1 MFYFAG
7 TVTHKGLWKS
17 SLMPNTLPRSTHRPH
32 WLKTLTWGFCAG
44 VLAGLSMLLVMAL
57 LRLFLGWPAPTE
69 LIFDRLFPL
78 LTVEF
83 FISSLV
89 RAGGYTPLKLQGV
102 FGALAGQ
109 MIVAG
114 LGGVIYAFY
123 LKRRDRRDSVQTMRT
138 WLLDRRGWLLIIS
151 GVLAATILF
160 VALLW
165 PTLSTNYRGLPPA
178 TAHWVAALEM
188 LISFSVCGLGIM
200 FFYGLLSRP
209 PHPMTAG
216 ETATIMGRS
225 VGRRRFVA
233 LGIGAAVALA
243 LGSTLRRLFRMGTFS
258 YDGRQYGGP
267 KVQKITPIRPD
278 DEFYQVSKNLIDP
291 DIARDSWR
299 LDIVGQVENPRVYS
313 FADIAAMPAVKQE
326 TTLLCISYG
335 VGSGLCS
342 NAIWKGVPLP
352 TLLAQ
357 VKPKPNVTTVL
368 FRAADGYYETF
379 RFAKAMEP
387 TTLVAYE
394 MNGEPLPQRHGFPLR
409 LIVPGL
415 YGEKNPKWLT
425 RIELLNEADGRLHR
439 RHGCG
444 FYKEQGWGRQGDA
457 IPTHSRFDA
466 PQVRGDH
473 FEAPFQVGK
482 TVGLRGMAFGG
493 DRGISKVEISGD
505 DGETWNAAEITKPGT
520 KLSWSLWSYQWTPDE
535 EGETRLVVRAT
546 DGNGKLQISEYRD
559 QVPDGATGLHRVRA
573 RVEKA

>member
-1 MFYFAG
+1 
-7 TVTHKGLWKS
+7 
-17 SLMPNTLPRSTHRPH
+17 MPNSSPRSTDRRH
-32 WLKTLTWGFCAG
+32 WLRTLIWGFIAG
-44 VLAGLSMLLVMAL
+44 ALAGLAMLLMMAL
-57 LRLFLGWPAPTE
+57 LRLFLGWPTPTE
-69 LIFDRLFPL
+69 LIFDRIFPL

-83 FISSLV
+83 FIGSLV

-109 MIVAG
+109 VIVAG
-114 LGGVIYAFY
+114 LGGVLYAFY
-123 LKRRDRRDSVQTMRT
+123 LRRRDRHGSARSAGSSLFDA
-138 WLLDRRGWLLIIS
+138 RGWPLIIP
-151 GVLAATILF
+151 GVLVATILF
-160 VALLW
+160 VVLLW
-165 PTLSTNYRGLPPA
+165 PTLFTNYRGLPPA
-178 TAHWVAALEM
+178 TAHWIAALEM
-188 LISFSVCGLGIM
+188 LISFSVCGIGIM
-200 FFYGLLSRP
+200 VFYGLLSRP
-209 PHPMTAG
+209 PQPVIED
-216 ETATIMGRS
+216 ETATAVGQS

-243 LGSTLRRLFRMGTFS
+243 LGNTLRRLFRMGTFS

-278 DEFYQVSKNLIDP
+278 DEFYQVSKNLVDP
-291 DIARDSWR
+291 DVARDSWR

-313 FADIAAMPAVKQE
+313 FADIAAMPAVEQE
-326 TTLLCISYG
+326 STLLCISYG

-352 TLLAQ
+352 TLLGQ

-379 RFAKAMEP
+379 RFEKAMEP

-394 MNGEPLPQRHGFPLR
+394 MNGEPLPRRHGFPLR

-425 RIELLNEADGRLHR
+425 RIELLDEADGRLHR

-444 FYKEQGWGRQGDA
+444 FYKEQGWGRQGDS

-482 TVGLRGMAFGG
+482 TVELRGMAFGG
-493 DRGISKVEISGD
+493 DRGISKVEISSD
-505 DGETWNAAEITKPGT
+505 DGKTWDDAEITKPGT
-520 KLSWSLWSYQWTPDE
+520 KLSWSLWSYQWTPNE
-535 EGETRLVVRAT
+535 EGETKLVVRAT
-546 DGNGKLQISEYRD
+546 DGEGKLQISEYRD
-559 QVPDGATGLHRVRA
+559 QVPDGATGLHSVRA

>member
-1 MFYFAG
+1 MPS
-7 TVTHKGLWKS
+7 LS
-17 SLMPNTLPRSTHRPH
+17 SLLSGQH
-32 WLKTLTWGFCAG
+32 WVKTLIWGFFAG
-44 VLAGLSMLLVMAL
+44 VLAGITMLLTMAL
-57 LRLFLGWPAPTE
+57 LRLFFGWPTPTE
-69 LIFDRLFPL
+69 LIFDRIFPL

-83 FISSLV
+83 FIGSLV

-102 FGALAGQ
+102 FGALVGQ

-123 LKRRDRRDSVQTMRT
+123 LRRRGRRDAHTINS
-138 WLLDRRGWLLIIS
+138 LLDARGLPLIIP

-160 VALLW
+160 VVLLW
-165 PTLSTNYRGLPPA
+165 PTLLTNYRGFPPGI
-178 TAHWVAALEM
+178 AHVIALLEI
-188 LISFSVCGLGIM
+188 LISFSVCGIGIM

-209 PHPMTAG
+209 PHAAVLDENATAV
-216 ETATIMGRS
+216 AARS
-225 VGRRRFVA
+225 IGRRRFVA
-233 LGIGAAVALA
+233 LGIGATFALA
-243 LGSTLRRLFRMGTFS
+243 LGGTLRRLFRVGTFS

-267 KVQKITPIRPD
+267 NVQKITPIRPT

-291 DIARDSWR
+291 DVTRDSWR

-313 FADIAAMPAVKQE
+313 FADIAAMPAVEQE

-342 NAIWKGVPLP
+342 NAIWKGVPLS

-379 RFAKAMEP
+379 RFEKAMEP

-394 MNGEPLPQRHGFPLR
+394 MNGEPLPKRHGFPLR

-425 RIELLNEADGRLHR
+425 RIELLDEADGRLHR

-444 FYKEQGWGRQGDA
+444 FYKEQGWGRQGDS

-482 TVGLRGMAFGG
+482 PVEVRGMAFGG
-493 DRGISKVEISGD
+493 DRGISKVEVSSD
-505 DGETWNAAEITKPGT
+505 DGETWDDAEITKPGT
-520 KLSWSLWSYQWTPDE
+520 KLSWSLWSYQWMPDE
-535 EGETRLVVRAT
+535 EGETTFVVRAT

-559 QVPDGATGLHRVRA
+559 QVPDGATGLHHVRA
-573 RVEKA
+573 LVEKA

>member
-1 MFYFAG
+1 MPSS
-7 TVTHKGLWKS
+7 S
-17 SLMPNTLPRSTHRPH
+17 SLLSGQH
-32 WLKTLTWGFCAG
+32 WVKTLILGFFAG
-44 VLAGLSMLLVMAL
+44 VLAGIAMLLTMAL
-57 LRLFLGWPAPTE
+57 LRLFLGWPTPTE
-69 LIFDRLFPL
+69 LIFDRIFPL

-83 FISSLV
+83 FIGSLV

-123 LKRRDRRDSVQTMRT
+123 LRRRGRRDAHTINS
-138 WLLDRRGWLLIIS
+138 LLDARGLPLIIP

-160 VALLW
+160 VVLLW
-165 PTLSTNYRGLPPA
+165 PTLLTNYRGFPPGIA
-178 TAHWVAALEM
+178 RIIASLEI
-188 LISFSVCGLGIM
+188 LISFSVCGIGIM

-209 PHPMTAG
+209 PHAAVLDENATAV
-216 ETATIMGRS
+216 AARS
-225 VGRRRFVA
+225 IGRRRFVA
-233 LGIGAAVALA
+233 LGIGATFALA
-243 LGSTLRRLFRMGTFS
+243 LGGTLRRLFRMGTFS

-267 KVQKITPIRPD
+267 NVQKITPIRPN

-291 DIARDSWR
+291 DVTRVSWR

-313 FADIAAMPAVKQE
+313 FADIAAMPAVEQE

-342 NAIWKGVPLP
+342 NAIWKGVPLS

-379 RFAKAMEP
+379 RFEKAMEP

-394 MNGEPLPQRHGFPLR
+394 MNGEPLPKRHGFPLR

-425 RIELLNEADGRLHR
+425 RIELLDEADGRLHR

-444 FYKEQGWGRQGDA
+444 FYKEQGWGRQGDS

-482 TVGLRGMAFGG
+482 PVEVRGMAFGG
-493 DRGISKVEISGD
+493 DRGISKVEVSSD
-505 DGETWNAAEITKPGT
+505 DGETWDDAEITKPGT
-520 KLSWSLWSYQWTPDE
+520 KLSWSLWSYQWMPDE
-535 EGETRLVVRAT
+535 EGETTFVVRAT

-559 QVPDGATGLHRVRA
+559 QVPDGATGLHHVRA
-573 RVEKA
+573 LVEKA

>member
-1 MFYFAG
+1 
-7 TVTHKGLWKS
+7 
-17 SLMPNTLPRSTHRPH
+17 
-32 WLKTLTWGFCAG
+32 
-44 VLAGLSMLLVMAL
+44 
-57 LRLFLGWPAPTE
+57 
-69 LIFDRLFPL
+69 
-78 LTVEF
+78 
-83 FISSLV
+83 
-89 RAGGYTPLKLQGV
+89 
-102 FGALAGQ
+102 
-109 MIVAG
+109 
-114 LGGVIYAFY
+114 VIYAFY
-123 LKRRDRRDSVQTMRT
+123 LKRRDRRDVAKTTGSS
-138 WLLDRRGWLLIIS
+138 LLDRRGWPLVIP

-165 PTLSTNYRGLPPA
+165 PTLSTNYRGFPPGI
-178 TAHWVAALEM
+178 AHLIAALEM

-209 PHPMTAG
+209 WHAMTAR
-216 ETATIMGRS
+216 ETATMVGRS
-225 VGRRRFVA
+225 VGRRRFIA

-278 DEFYQVSKNLIDP
+278 DEFYQVSKNLVDP

-299 LDIVGQVENPRVYS
+299 LDIVGRVENPRVYS
-313 FADIAAMPAVKQE
+313 FADIVAMPAVEQE

-379 RFAKAMEP
+379 RFEKAMEP
-387 TTLVAYE
+387 ITLVAYE

-425 RIELLNEADGRLHR
+425 RIELLDEADGRLHR

-482 TVGLRGMAFGG
+482 TVELRGMAFGG
-493 DRGISKVEISGD
+493 DRGISKVEVSSD
-505 DGETWNAAEITKPGT
+505 DGETWDDTEITKPGT

-535 EGETRLVVRAT
+535 ESETELVVRAI
-546 DGNGKLQISEYRD
+546 DGDSKLQISEYRD

-573 RVEKA
+573 IVEKA

>member
-1 MFYFAG
+1 MR
-7 TVTHKGLWKS
+7 S
-17 SLMPNTLPRSTHRPH
+17 SLSFSSGQH
-32 WLKTLTWGFCAG
+32 WIKTLLWGFLTG
-44 VLAGLSMLLVMAL
+44 VLAGIGMLLTMAL
-57 LRLFLGWPAPTE
+57 LRLFLGWPTPTE
-69 LIFDRLFPL
+69 LIFDRIFPL

-83 FISSLV
+83 FIGSLV

-109 MIVAG
+109 VIVAG

-123 LKRRDRRDSVQTMRT
+123 LGRRNRRDGGQAMSSS
-138 WLLDRRGWLLIIS
+138 LLDARGWSLIIP
-151 GVLAATILF
+151 GVLAATTLF
-160 VALLW
+160 VLLLW
-165 PTLSTNYRGLPPA
+165 PTLSTNYRGFPPGI
-178 TAHWVAALEM
+178 AHVIASLEM
-188 LISFSVCGLGIM
+188 LISFSVCGIGIM
-200 FFYGLLSRP
+200 LFYGLLSGP
-209 PHPMTAG
+209 PHAAVADEKLP
-216 ETATIMGRS
+216 RS
-225 VGRRRFVA
+225 IERRRFVA

-243 LGSTLRRLFRMGTFS
+243 LGSTLRRLFRAGTFG

-267 KVQKITPIRPD
+267 KVQKITPVRPD
-278 DEFYQVSKNLIDP
+278 DEFYQVSKNLVDP
-291 DIARDSWR
+291 DVSRDSWR

-313 FADIAAMPAVKQE
+313 FADIAAIPAVEQE

-379 RFAKAMEP
+379 RFEKAMEE

-394 MNGEPLPQRHGFPLR
+394 MNGEPLPSRHGFPLR

-425 RIELLNEADGRLHR
+425 RIELLDEADGRLHR

-444 FYKEQGWGRQGDA
+444 FYKEQGWGRQGDSV
-457 IPTHSRFDA
+457 PTHSRFDA

-482 TVGLRGMAFGG
+482 MVELRGMAFGG
-493 DRGISKVEISGD
+493 DRGISKVEISSD
-505 DGETWNAAEITKPGT
+505 DGETWDDAEITKPGT
-520 KLSWSLWSYQWTPDE
+520 KLSWSLWSYHWIPDE
-535 EGETRLVVRAT
+535 EGETTLVVRAT
-546 DGNGKLQISEYRD
+546 DGKGKLQISEYRD
-559 QVPDGATGLHRVRA
+559 QVPDGATGLHHVHA
-573 RVEKA
+573 FAQKA

>member
-1 MFYFAG
+1 
-7 TVTHKGLWKS
+7 
-17 SLMPNTLPRSTHRPH
+17 
-32 WLKTLTWGFCAG
+32 
-44 VLAGLSMLLVMAL
+44 
-57 LRLFLGWPAPTE
+57 LRLFLDWPTPTE
-69 LIFDRLFPL
+69 LIFDRVFPL

-83 FISSLV
+83 FIGSLV

-102 FGALAGQ
+102 FGALTAQ
-109 MIVAG
+109 VIVAG
-114 LGGVIYAFY
+114 LGGVLYAFY
-123 LKRRDRRDSVQTMRT
+123 LTRRDRRGGLRPAGNS
-138 WLLDRRGWLLIIS
+138 LLDARGLFLIIP
-151 GVLAATILF
+151 GVLVATVLF

-165 PTLSTNYRGLPPA
+165 PTLLTNYRGLPPGP
-178 TAHWVAALEM
+178 AHAIASLEM

-200 FFYGLLSRP
+200 FFYGLLSGAP
-209 PHPMTAG
+209 PTR
-216 ETATIMGRS
+216 ATGSIATTPVRS

-233 LGIGAAVALA
+233 LGIGTALALA

-267 KVQKITPIRPD
+267 NVRKITPIRPQ

-291 DIARDSWR
+291 DVARESWR
-299 LDIVGQVENPRVYS
+299 LDIVGQVEDPRVYS
-313 FADIAAMPAVKQE
+313 FADIAAMPAVEQE

-357 VKPKPNVTTVL
+357 VKPNPDVTTVL

-379 RFAKAMEP
+379 RFDKAMEP

-394 MNGEPLPQRHGFPLR
+394 MNGEPLPRRHGFPLR

-425 RIELLNEADGRLHR
+425 RIELLDEADGRLHR

-444 FYKEQGWGRQGDA
+444 FYKQQGWGREGDV
-457 IPTHSRFDA
+457 IPTHSRIDA

-473 FEAPFQVGK
+473 FESPFQVGK
-482 TVGLRGMAFGG
+482 PIELRGMAFGG
-493 DRGISKVEISGD
+493 DRGISKVEISTD
-505 DGETWNAAEITKPGT
+505 DGDTWDTAEITKPGT
-520 KLSWSLWSYQWTPDE
+520 KLSWSLWSFQWTPDE
-535 EGETRLVVRAT
+535 EGEAKVLVRAT
-546 DGNGKLQISEYRD
+546 DGEGEEQISEYRD
-559 QVPDGATGLHRVRA
+559 QVPDGATGLHRVKA
-573 RVEKA
+573 RVEKT

>member
-1 MFYFAG
+1 MP
-7 TVTHKGLWKS
+7 
-17 SLMPNTLPRSTHRPH
+17 SLSPLLSGQH
-32 WLKTLTWGFCAG
+32 WVKTLIWGFFAG
-44 VLAGLSMLLVMAL
+44 VLAGITMLLTMAL
-57 LRLFLGWPAPTE
+57 LRLFLGWPTPTE
-69 LIFDRLFPL
+69 LIFDRIFPL

-83 FISSLV
+83 FIGSLV

-123 LKRRDRRDSVQTMRT
+123 LRRRGRRDAHTINS
-138 WLLDRRGWLLIIS
+138 LLDARGLPLIIP

-160 VALLW
+160 VVLLW
-165 PTLSTNYRGLPPA
+165 PTLLTNYRGFPPGI
-178 TAHWVAALEM
+178 AHVITLLEI
-188 LISFSVCGLGIM
+188 LISFSVCGIGIM

-209 PHPMTAG
+209 PHAAVLDENATAV
-216 ETATIMGRS
+216 AARS
-225 VGRRRFVA
+225 IGRRRFVA
-233 LGIGAAVALA
+233 LGIGATFALA
-243 LGSTLRRLFRMGTFS
+243 LGGTLRRLFRMGTFS

-267 KVQKITPIRPD
+267 NVQKITPIRPT

-291 DIARDSWR
+291 DVTRDSWR
-299 LDIVGQVENPRVYS
+299 LDIVGQVEKPRVYS
-313 FADIAAMPAVKQE
+313 FADIAAMPAVEQE

-342 NAIWKGVPLP
+342 NAIWKGVPLS

-379 RFAKAMEP
+379 RFEKAMEP

-394 MNGEPLPQRHGFPLR
+394 MNGEPLPKRHGFPLR

-425 RIELLNEADGRLHR
+425 RIELLDEADGRLHR

-444 FYKEQGWGRQGDA
+444 FYKEQGWGRQGDS

-482 TVGLRGMAFGG
+482 PVEVRGMAFGG
-493 DRGISKVEISGD
+493 DRGISKVEISSD
-505 DGETWNAAEITKPGT
+505 DGETWDDAEITKPGT
-520 KLSWSLWSYQWTPDE
+520 KLSWSLWSYQWMPDK
-535 EGETRLVVRAT
+535 EGETTFVVRAT

-559 QVPDGATGLHRVRA
+559 QVPDGATGLHHVRA
-573 RVEKA
+573 LVEKA

>member
-1 MFYFAG
+1 MR
-7 TVTHKGLWKS
+7 S
-17 SLMPNTLPRSTHRPH
+17 SLSFSLGQH
-32 WLKTLTWGFCAG
+32 WIKTLIWGFFAG
-44 VLAGLSMLLVMAL
+44 VLAGIAMLLTMAL
-57 LRLFLGWPAPTE
+57 LRLFLGWPTPTE
-69 LIFDRLFPL
+69 LIFDRIFPL

-83 FISSLV
+83 FIGSLV

-109 MIVAG
+109 VIVAG

-123 LKRRDRRDSVQTMRT
+123 LERRDRRASGQAISSS
-138 WLLDRRGWLLIIS
+138 LLDARGWPLIIP
-151 GVLAATILF
+151 GVLIATVLF
-160 VALLW
+160 VGLLW
-165 PTLSTNYRGLPPA
+165 PTLSTNYRGLPPGI
-178 TAHWVAALEM
+178 AHVIASFEM
-188 LISFSVCGLGIM
+188 LISFSLCGVGIM
-200 FFYGLLSRP
+200 FFHGLLSRQ
-209 PHPMTAG
+209 PHAADVD
-216 ETATIMGRS
+216 EKAIAFGRS

-233 LGIGAAVALA
+233 IGIGAALALA

-278 DEFYQVSKNLIDP
+278 DEFYQVSKNLVDP
-291 DIARDSWR
+291 DVARESWR

-313 FADIAAMPAVKQE
+313 FADIAAMPAVEQE

-379 RFAKAMEP
+379 RFEKAMEE

-394 MNGEPLPQRHGFPLR
+394 MNGEPLPRRHGFPLR

-425 RIELLNEADGRLHR
+425 RIELLDEADGRLHR

-444 FYKEQGWGRQGDA
+444 FYKEQGWGRQGDSV
-457 IPTHSRFDA
+457 PTHSRFDA

-473 FEAPFQVGK
+473 FEAPFQTGK
-482 TVGLRGMAFGG
+482 AVELRGMAFGG
-493 DRGISKVEISGD
+493 DRGISKVEISSD
-505 DGETWNAAEITKPGT
+505 DGETWDDAEITKPGS
-520 KLSWSLWSYQWTPDE
+520 KLSWSLWSYEWVPDE
-535 EGETRLVVRAT
+535 EGETMLVVRAT
-546 DGNGKLQISEYRD
+546 DGNGNLQISEYRD
-559 QVPDGATGLHRVRA
+559 QVPDGATGLHHVRA
-573 RVEKA
+573 FVQKP

>member
-1 MFYFAG
+1 MLNAL
-7 TVTHKGLWKS
+7 T
-17 SLMPNTLPRSTHRPH
+17 RSADRRH
-32 WLKTLTWGFCAG
+32 WLKTLIWGFFAG
-44 VLAGLSMLLVMAL
+44 VLAGIAMLLTMAL
-57 LRLFLGWPAPTE
+57 LRLFFGWPTPTE
-69 LIFDRLFPL
+69 LIFDRIFPM

-83 FISSLV
+83 FIGSLV

-102 FGALAGQ
+102 FGALVGQ
-109 MIVAG
+109 LIVAG
-114 LGGVIYAFY
+114 LGGVLYAFY
-123 LKRRDRRDSVQTMRT
+123 LRRRDRRNGSRITGNALFDA
-138 WLLDRRGWLLIIS
+138 RGWLLIIS

-160 VALLW
+160 IALLW
-165 PTLSTNYRGLPPA
+165 PTLVTNYRGFPPGA
-178 TAHWVAALEM
+178 AHVIASIEM
-188 LISFSVCGLGIM
+188 LISFSVCGIGIM
-200 FFYGLLSRP
+200 FFYGLLTRP
-209 PHPMTAG
+209 LHPAG
-216 ETATIMGRS
+216 VDEKGIAFGRS

-233 LGIGAAVALA
+233 LGIGAALALA

-258 YDGRQYGGP
+258 YDGRQYRGP

-313 FADIAAMPAVKQE
+313 FADIAALPAVEQE

-357 VKPKPNVTTVL
+357 VKPKANVTTVL

-379 RFAKAMEP
+379 RFPKAMEP

-425 RIELLNEADGRLHR
+425 RIELLTEADGRLHR

-482 TVGLRGMAFGG
+482 TVELRGMAFGG
-493 DRGISKVEISGD
+493 DRGISKVEISSD
-505 DGETWNAAEITKPGT
+505 DGKTWVDAEIIKPGT
-520 KLSWSLWSYQWTPDE
+520 KLSWSLWSYQWTPAE
-535 EGETRLVVRAT
+535 EAESRLVVRAT
-546 DGNGKLQISEYRD
+546 DGNGQLQISEYRD

-573 RVEKA
+573 KVEKA

>member
-1 MFYFAG
+1 M
-7 TVTHKGLWKS
+7 TN
-17 SLMPNTLPRSTHRPH
+17 SLAQLSAERH
-32 WLKTLTWGFCAG
+32 WVKTLIWGFLAG
-44 VLAGLSMLLVMAL
+44 VLASLAMLLAMAL
-57 LRLFLGWPAPTE
+57 LRLVLGWPTPTE

-83 FISSLV
+83 FIGSLV

-102 FGALAGQ
+102 VGAVAGQ
-109 MIVAG
+109 VIVGG

-123 LKRRDRRDSVQTMRT
+123 LGRRYRRDVGQTTGTSMI
-138 WLLDRRGWLLIIS
+138 DRRGWTLIIP

-200 FFYGLLSRP
+200 FFYSLLSKSPR
-209 PHPMTAG
+209 TAV
-216 ETATIMGRS
+216 EDESATAVGRS
-225 VGRRRFVA
+225 VGRRRYVA
-233 LGIGAAVALA
+233 LGMGFAVALA
-243 LGSTLRRLFRMGTFS
+243 LVSTLRRLFRTGTFS
-258 YDGRQYGGP
+258 YDGRQYSGP

-291 DIARDSWR
+291 DVARDSWR

-313 FADIAAMPAVKQE
+313 FADIAAMPAVEQE

-342 NAIWKGVPLP
+342 NAVWKGVPLP
-352 TLLAQ
+352 ILLAQ

-379 RFAKAMEP
+379 KFEKAMEP

-394 MNGEPLPQRHGFPLR
+394 MNGEPLPQRHGYPLR
-409 LIVPGL
+409 MIVPGL

-444 FYKEQGWGRQGDA
+444 FYKEQGWGRQGDSV
-457 IPTHSRFDA
+457 PTHSRFDA

-482 TVGLRGMAFGG
+482 MVQLRGMAFGG
-493 DRGISKVEISGD
+493 DRGISKVEISSD
-505 DGETWNAAEITKPGT
+505 DGETWDDAEITKPGT
-520 KLSWSLWSYQWTPDE
+520 KLSWSLWSYHWIPDE
-535 EGETRLVVRAT
+535 EGETTLVVRAT
-546 DGNGKLQISEYRD
+546 DNKGKLQISEYRD
-559 QVPDGATGLHRVRA
+559 QVPDGATGLHHVRA
-573 RVEKA
+573 FVQKA

>member
-1 MFYFAG
+1 MRSS
-7 TVTHKGLWKS
+7 S
-17 SLMPNTLPRSTHRPH
+17 SLSSGRH
-32 WLKTLTWGFCAG
+32 WVKTLFWGFFAG
-44 VLAGLSMLLVMAL
+44 VLAGIAMLLTMAL
-57 LRLFLGWPAPTE
+57 LRLFFGWPTPTE
-69 LIFDRLFPL
+69 LIFDRIFPL

-83 FISSLV
+83 FIGSLV

-109 MIVAG
+109 VIVAG

-123 LKRRDRRDSVQTMRT
+123 LERRNRRDGGRAISSS
-138 WLLDRRGWLLIIS
+138 LLYVRGWPLMIP
-151 GVLAATILF
+151 GVLAATLLF

-165 PTLSTNYRGLPPA
+165 PTLSTNYRGFPPGM
-178 TAHWVAALEM
+178 AHVIASLEM
-188 LISFSVCGLGIM
+188 LISFSLCGIGIM
-200 FFYGLLSRP
+200 FFYDLLSRP
-209 PHPMTAG
+209 PHAAVLDENATA
-216 ETATIMGRS
+216 AAARS
-225 VGRRRFVA
+225 IGRRRFVA
-233 LGIGAAVALA
+233 VGIGATVALA
-243 LGSTLRRLFRMGTFS
+243 LGGTLRRLFRMGTFS

-267 KVQKITPIRPD
+267 TVQKITPIRPN

-291 DIARDSWR
+291 DVARDSWR

-313 FADIAAMPAVKQE
+313 FADIAAMPAVEQE

-357 VKPKPNVTTVL
+357 VNPKPNVTTVL

-379 RFAKAMEP
+379 RFEKAMEP
-387 TTLVAYE
+387 TTLIAYE
-394 MNGEPLPQRHGFPLR
+394 MNGEPLPKRHGFPLR

-425 RIELLNEADGRLHR
+425 RIELLDEADGRLHR

-444 FYKEQGWGRQGDA
+444 FYKEQGWGRQGDS

-482 TVGLRGMAFGG
+482 PVEVRGMAFGG
-493 DRGISKVEISGD
+493 DRGISKVEVSSD
-505 DGETWNAAEITKPGT
+505 DGETWDDAEIIKPGT
-520 KLSWSLWSYQWTPDE
+520 KLSWSLWSYQWMPDE
-535 EGETRLVVRAT
+535 EGETTFVVRAT
-546 DGNGKLQISEYRD
+546 DGNGKLQISAYRD
-559 QVPDGATGLHRVRA
+559 QVPDGATGLHHVRA
-573 RVEKA
+573 LVEKA

>member
-1 MFYFAG
+1 MRS
-7 TVTHKGLWKS
+7 LS
-17 SLMPNTLPRSTHRPH
+17 SLLSGQH
-32 WLKTLTWGFCAG
+32 WVKTLIWGFFAG
-44 VLAGLSMLLVMAL
+44 VLAGITMLLTMAL
-57 LRLFLGWPAPTE
+57 LRLFLGWPTPTE
-69 LIFDRLFPL
+69 LIFDRIFPL

-83 FISSLV
+83 FIGSLV

-123 LKRRDRRDSVQTMRT
+123 LRRRGRRDAHTINSP
-138 WLLDRRGWLLIIS
+138 LDARGLSLIIP

-160 VALLW
+160 VVLLW
-165 PTLSTNYRGLPPA
+165 PTLLTNYRGFPPGI
-178 TAHWVAALEM
+178 AHVIASLEI
-188 LISFSVCGLGIM
+188 LISFSVCGIGIM

-209 PHPMTAG
+209 PHAAVLDENATAV
-216 ETATIMGRS
+216 AARS
-225 VGRRRFVA
+225 IGRRRFVA
-233 LGIGAAVALA
+233 LGIGATFALA
-243 LGSTLRRLFRMGTFS
+243 LGGTLRRLFRMGTFS

-267 KVQKITPIRPD
+267 NVQKITPIRPT

-291 DIARDSWR
+291 DVTRDSWR

-313 FADIAAMPAVKQE
+313 FADVAAMPAVEQE

-342 NAIWKGVPLP
+342 NAIWKGVPLS

-379 RFAKAMEP
+379 RFEKAMEP

-394 MNGEPLPQRHGFPLR
+394 MNGEPLPKRHGFPLR

-425 RIELLNEADGRLHR
+425 RIELLDEADGRLHR

-444 FYKEQGWGRQGDA
+444 FYKEQGWGRQGDS

-482 TVGLRGMAFGG
+482 PVEVRGMAFGG
-493 DRGISKVEISGD
+493 DRGISKVEVSSD
-505 DGETWNAAEITKPGT
+505 DGETWDDAEITKPGT
-520 KLSWSLWSYQWTPDE
+520 KLSWSLWSYQWMPDK
-535 EGETRLVVRAT
+535 EGETTFVVRAT

-559 QVPDGATGLHRVRA
+559 QVPDGATGLHHVRA
-573 RVEKA
+573 LVEKA

>member
-1 MFYFAG
+1 MPS
-7 TVTHKGLWKS
+7 LS
-17 SLMPNTLPRSTHRPH
+17 SLLSGKH
-32 WLKTLTWGFCAG
+32 WVKTLIWSFFAG
-44 VLAGLSMLLVMAL
+44 VLAGITMLLTMAL
-57 LRLFLGWPAPTE
+57 LRLFLGWPTPTE
-69 LIFDRLFPL
+69 LIFDRIFPL

-83 FISSLV
+83 FIGSLV

-123 LKRRDRRDSVQTMRT
+123 LRRRGRRDAHTINS
-138 WLLDRRGWLLIIS
+138 LLDARGLPLIIP

-160 VALLW
+160 VVLLW
-165 PTLSTNYRGLPPA
+165 PTLLTNYRGFPPGI
-178 TAHWVAALEM
+178 AHVIASLEI
-188 LISFSVCGLGIM
+188 LISFSVCGIGIM

-209 PHPMTAG
+209 PHAAILDENATAV
-216 ETATIMGRS
+216 AGRS
-225 VGRRRFVA
+225 IGRRRFVA
-233 LGIGAAVALA
+233 LGIGATFALA
-243 LGSTLRRLFRMGTFS
+243 LGGTLRRLFRMGTFS

-267 KVQKITPIRPD
+267 NVQKITPIRPT

-291 DIARDSWR
+291 DVTRDSWR

-313 FADIAAMPAVKQE
+313 FADIAAMPAVEQE

-342 NAIWKGVPLP
+342 NAIWKGVPLS

-379 RFAKAMEP
+379 RFEKAMEP

-394 MNGEPLPQRHGFPLR
+394 MNGEPLPKRHGFPLR

-425 RIELLNEADGRLHR
+425 RIELLDEADGRLHR

-444 FYKEQGWGRQGDA
+444 FYKEQGWGRQGDS

-473 FEAPFQVGK
+473 FEAPFQLGK
-482 TVGLRGMAFGG
+482 PVEVRGMAFGG
-493 DRGISKVEISGD
+493 DRGISKVEVSSD
-505 DGETWNAAEITKPGT
+505 DGETWDDAEITKPGT
-520 KLSWSLWSYQWTPDE
+520 KLSWSLWSYQWMPDK
-535 EGETRLVVRAT
+535 EGETTFVVRAT

-559 QVPDGATGLHRVRA
+559 QVPDGATGLHHVRA
-573 RVEKA
+573 LVEKA

>member
-1 MFYFAG
+1 
-7 TVTHKGLWKS
+7 
-17 SLMPNTLPRSTHRPH
+17 MPNTLPRSTDRPH

-44 VLAGLSMLLVMAL
+44 VLAGLTMLLTMAL
-57 LRLFLGWPAPTE
+57 LRLFLGWPTPTE
-69 LIFDRLFPL
+69 LIFDRIFPL

-83 FISSLV
+83 FIGSLV

-109 MIVAG
+109 AIVAG
-114 LGGVIYAFY
+114 LGGVLYGFY
-123 LKRRDRRDSVQTMRT
+123 LRRRVGRDGARRAGTS
-138 WLLDRRGWLLIIS
+138 LFDRRGWPLIIP
-151 GVLAATILF
+151 GVLAATALF

-165 PTLSTNYRGLPPA
+165 PTLVTNYRGFPPGI
-178 TAHWVAALEM
+178 AHLIASLEM
-188 LISFSVCGLGIM
+188 LISFSICGLGIM

-209 PHPMTAG
+209 PHAMTAG
-216 ETATIMGRS
+216 ETATMMRRS

-243 LGSTLRRLFRMGTFS
+243 LGSTLRRLFRIGTFS

-278 DEFYQVSKNLIDP
+278 DQFYQVSKNLIDP

-299 LDIVGQVENPRVYS
+299 LDIVGQVETPRVYS
-313 FADIAAMPAVKQE
+313 FADIAAMPAVEQE

-352 TLLAQ
+352 ALLAQ
-357 VKPKPNVTTVL
+357 AKPKPNVTTVL

-379 RFAKAMEP
+379 RFKKAMEP

-394 MNGEPLPQRHGFPLR
+394 MNGEPLPRRHGYPLR

-425 RIELLNEADGRLHR
+425 RIELLDEADGRLHR

-473 FEAPFQVGK
+473 FEAPFQIGK
-482 TVGLRGMAFGG
+482 TTELRGMAFGG
-493 DRGISKVEISGD
+493 DRGISKVEISSD
-505 DGETWNAAEITKPGT
+505 DGETWDDAKITKPGT
-520 KLSWSLWSYQWTPDE
+520 RLSWSLWSYQWTPDE
-535 EGETRLVVRAT
+535 EGETGLVVRAT
-546 DGNGKLQISEYRD
+546 DGNGQLQISEYRD

-573 RVEKA
+573 IVEKA

>member
-1 MFYFAG
+1 M
-7 TVTHKGLWKS
+7 KQIL
-17 SLMPNTLPRSTHRPH
+17 
-32 WLKTLTWGFCAG
+32 WLKTLIWGFIAG
-44 VLAGLSMLLVMAL
+44 VLAGLAMLLTMAL
-57 LRLFLGWPAPTE
+57 LRLFLGWPTPTE
-69 LIFDRLFPL
+69 LIFDRIFPL

-83 FISSLV
+83 FIGSLV

-102 FGALAGQ
+102 FGALTAQ
-109 MIVAG
+109 VIVAG
-114 LGGVIYAFY
+114 LGGVLYAFY
-123 LKRRDRRDSVQTMRT
+123 LKHRDRRGGLRPIGNS
-138 WLLDRRGWLLIIS
+138 LLDARGLSLIIP
-151 GVLAATILF
+151 GVLVATVLF

-165 PTLSTNYRGLPPA
+165 PTLLTNYRGFPPGS
-178 TAHWVAALEM
+178 AHAIASLEM

-200 FFYGLLSRP
+200 FFYGLLSRSP
-209 PHPMTAG
+209 RTGTVDEP
-216 ETATIMGRS
+216 ATGAARL

-233 LGIGAAVALA
+233 LGIGAALALA

-267 KVQKITPIRPD
+267 NVQKITPIRPQ

-291 DIARDSWR
+291 DVARDSWR

-313 FADIAAMPAVKQE
+313 FADIAAMPAVEQE

-379 RFAKAMEP
+379 RFDKAMEP

-394 MNGEPLPQRHGFPLR
+394 MNGEPLPRRHGFPLR

-425 RIELLNEADGRLHR
+425 RIELLDEADGRLHR

-444 FYKEQGWGRQGDA
+444 FYKQQGWGREGDV
-457 IPTHSRFDA
+457 IPTHSRIDA

-473 FEAPFQVGK
+473 FESPFQVGK
-482 TVGLRGMAFGG
+482 PVELRGMAFGG
-493 DRGISKVEISGD
+493 DRGISKVEISTD
-505 DGETWNAAEITKPGT
+505 DGDTWDTAEITKPGT
-520 KLSWSLWSYQWTPDE
+520 KLSWSLWGFQWTPDE
-535 EGETRLVVRAT
+535 EGEAKVLVRAT

-559 QVPDGATGLHRVRA
+559 QVPDGATGLHRVKA
-573 RVEKA
+573 RVEKT

>member
-1 MFYFAG
+1 M
-7 TVTHKGLWKS
+7 
-17 SLMPNTLPRSTHRPH
+17 
-32 WLKTLTWGFCAG
+32 
-44 VLAGLSMLLVMAL
+44 AGLAMLLMMAL
-57 LRLFLGWPAPTE
+57 LRLFLGWPTPTE

-109 MIVAG
+109 VIVAG

-123 LKRRDRRDSVQTMRT
+123 LKRRDRRDVAQTMGT
-138 WLLDRRGWLLIIS
+138 SLLDARGWRLIIP

-160 VALLW
+160 AALLW
-165 PTLSTNYRGLPPA
+165 PTLSTNYRGFPPGIAHLIA
-178 TAHWVAALEM
+178 TLEM
-188 LISFSVCGLGIM
+188 LISFSVCGIGIM

-209 PHPMTAG
+209 SHAMTAS
-216 ETATIMGRS
+216 ETATMAGRS

-233 LGIGAAVALA
+233 VGIGAALALA

-267 KVQKITPIRPD
+267 KIQKITPIRPD

-291 DIARDSWR
+291 DVARDSWR

-313 FADIAAMPAVKQE
+313 FADIAAMPAVEQE

-394 MNGEPLPQRHGFPLR
+394 MNGEPLPRRHGFPLR

-425 RIELLNEADGRLHR
+425 RIELLDEADGRLHR

-466 PQVRGDH
+466 PQVRGNR
-473 FEAPFQVGK
+473 FETPFQVGK
-482 TVGLRGMAFGG
+482 PIELRGMAFGG
-493 DRGISKVEISGD
+493 DRGISKVEVSSD
-505 DGETWNAAEITKPGT
+505 DGETWDDADITKPGT

-535 EGETRLVVRAT
+535 EGETKLVVRAT
-546 DGNGKLQISEYRD
+546 DGDGKLQISEYRD

-573 RVEKA
+573 IVEKA